1 MRLAISTEK
10 EKPLI
15 KGVEVVVLEDIDNDP
30 DLAKQTVL
38 GRLQIGKGEPLI
50 VGVDPGRRIGIV
62 GYYGN
67 SEVLGEVVTSADEA
81 IGTIMKLLKV
91 AQKRIKIVR
100 IGNGNP
106 KLAEQIAET
115 LTMRSKG
122 VQIEI
127 VDERGTSAKVAR
139 PNIRGAR
146 DVSSARM
153 IAFRH
158 GWHYG
163 TPNS

>member
-10 EKPLI
+10 EEPLI
-15 KGVEVVVLEDIDNDP
+15 KGVEVVVVEDIENDP
-30 DLAKQTVL
+30 NVAKQTIL
-38 GRLQIGKGEPLI
+38 GKLQIGKGEPLVI
-50 VGVDPGRRIGIV
+50 GVDPGRRIGIV

-67 SEVLGEVVTSADEA
+67 SEVFGEVVTAADEA
-81 IGTIMKLLKV
+81 VGTIIKLLKL
-91 AQKRIKIVR
+91 AQKRTKIVR
-100 IGNGNP
+100 IGNGNA
-106 KLAEQIAET
+106 KLAGQIAET
-115 LTMRSKG
+115 LIMRSKD

-127 VDERGTSAKVAR
+127 VDERGTSAKAAR

>member
-1 MRLAISTEK
+1 MK
-10 EKPLI
+10 ERPLI
-15 KGVEVVVLEDIDNDP
+15 KGVEVVVLEDIENDP
-30 DLAKQTVL
+30 DIAKQTIL
-38 GRLQIGKGEPLI
+38 DKLQIGKGEPLVI
-50 VGVDPGRRIGIV
+50 GVDPGRRIGIV

-67 SEVLGEVVTSADEA
+67 SEVFGEVVTSADEA
-81 IGTIMKLLKV
+81 VGAIMKLLKL
-91 AQKRIKIVR
+91 AQRRTKFVR

-106 KLAEQIAET
+106 KLAGQIAET
-115 LTMRSKG
+115 LTMRSKD

-163 TPNS
+163 SPNG